1 MNSAKILV
9 LVMSGLLLA
18 GVGVLV
24 VGLSLGWHLD
34 GEDMG
39 QESSAVETIGF
50 IDLEQPEGSIIH
62 DIAISN
68 GQVAVTVSGGG
79 VPQRVILVD
88 AQSGIVN
95 GKILLN
101 VPSGVSE

>member
-34 GEDMG
+34 GEATG
-39 QESSAVETIGF
+39 PAPSAGESIGL
-50 IDLEQPEGSIIH
+50 IDLEQPEGSII
-62 DIAISN
+62 DDVAISD
-68 GQVAVTVSGGG
+68 GHVAVTVSGGG

-88 AQSGIVN
+88 ARRGIVN
-95 GKILLN
+95 GSILLN
-101 VPSGVSE
+101 VPSGASE